1 MGDIHRGIA
10 EAVNLFFVGWRKLLL
25 DVFEEAKKAGS
36 IKSDTNCIAISN
48 LIMSTIEGAIL
59 ISKTSKDLESFIK
72 TMETLKSV
80 IYFYKA

>member
-1 MGDIHRGIA
+1 MGDIHRGIS

-25 DVFEEAKKAGS
+25 DVLEEAKKAGS
-36 IKSDTNCIAISN
+36 IKSDTDCIAISN

-59 ISKTSKDLESFIK
+59 ISKTSKDRESFIK